1 VIRQLLQPTQ
11 GQLSRATFNGLS
23 ASRFQGARRN
33 EQGQVQAIRAT
44 LIDGPQSHQY
54 LMVPAA
60 RDANT
65 LAQNQ
70 SAIQAVEESFRA
82 LTPTDRQA
90 ARPWVIRSTNYPKG
104 GMSQLAQ
111 QTALSEAPEA
121 HLRLLNGRYEGGEPK
136 VGELVKVVLAK

>member
-1 VIRQLLQPTQ
+1 
-11 GQLSRATFNGLS
+11 
-23 ASRFQGARRN
+23 
-33 EQGQVQAIRAT
+33 
-44 LIDGPQSHQY
+44 LIDGPQSHKY

-70 SAIQAVEESFRA
+70 NAIQTVEESFRA

-111 QTALSEAPEA
+111 QTALSEAQEA

-136 VGELVKVVLAK
+136 VGELVKVVVAK